1 MLYVCRNTWS
11 SMLKIGIIGEYDP
24 VASLIRTL
32 SDLSTCSISGSYHP
46 NPNRAS
52 FLSENVNIPVFA
64 SYEAFLDSCDAIIV
78 DNTDGIN
85 SNHII
90 NAIKGSK
97 HILLDKPLQW
107 QDEELEYL
115 FKLAEE
121 AQILFKFRE
130 SFLFHPVLKAAEPYI
145 QNPTFIDYR
154 IGLSSETPSE
164 QLPDLIIHALV
175 QCLDAIFYLNPARI
189 KKTSTVFSP
198 DLFGF
203 PGVIH
208 GRLEFDNGCISNITC
223 NGYAEQNKSA
233 CLIYQENRHA
243 NLNFLNKKLVIKD
256 KLPEND
262 KLKSFTVPVKSKDPV
277 AEEIWN
283 FIDMILN
290 KSFYLA
296 PFYNYYQSF
305 MLARKMIENLPIHS
319 MVE

>member
-1 MLYVCRNTWS
+1 
-11 SMLKIGIIGEYDP
+11 MLKIGIIGDYNP
-24 VASLIRTL
+24 VASLIRIL
-32 SDLSTCSISGSYHP
+32 SDLSACSFSGSYHP
-46 NPNRAS
+46 NPDCAKRFSDS
-52 FLSENVNIPVFA
+52 FDIPVFS
-64 SYEAFLDSCDAIIV
+64 SYEAFLASCDAIIV
-78 DNTDGIN
+78 DHTEDIN

-97 HILLDKPLQW
+97 HILLEKPLLW

-121 AQILFKFRE
+121 AHILFKLRE
-130 SFLFHPVLKAAEPYI
+130 SFLFHPVLKAAQPYI
-145 QNPTFIDYR
+145 QNPAFIDYQ
-154 IGLSSETPSE
+154 IGISSETPAE
-164 QLPDLIIHALV
+164 QLPDLIIGALV

-223 NGYAEQNKSA
+223 NGYAEQHKSA

-243 NLNFLNKKLVIKD
+243 NLNFINQKLVIKD
-256 KLPEND
+256 KLPDEE
-262 KLKSFTVPVKSKDPV
+262 KLKSFSVPIKSKDPV

-296 PFYNYYQSF
+296 PFHNYYQSF

-319 MVE
+319 LAE

>member
-1 MLYVCRNTWS
+1 
-11 SMLKIGIIGEYDP
+11 MLKIGIIGEDSP
-24 VASLIRTL
+24 VASICRIL
-32 SDLSTCSISGSYHP
+32 SDFPACSIAGSFHP
-46 NPNRAS
+46 NHGHARLFS
-52 FLSENVNIPVFA
+52 DQHNIPVFS

-78 DNTDGIN
+78 DHTDEIS
-85 SNHII
+85 SNHIME
-90 NAIKGSK
+90 AIKGSK
-97 HILLDKPLQW
+97 HILLEKPLLW

-145 QNPTFIDYR
+145 QHPTFIDYQ
-154 IGLSSETPSE
+154 IGISSETPSE
-164 QLPDLIIHALV
+164 HLPDLIIRALV

-233 CLIYQENRHA
+233 CLIYQENRYA
-243 NLNFLNKKLVIKD
+243 NLNFFNQKLVIKD
-256 KLPEND
+256 KVPEND
-262 KLKSFTVPVKSKDPV
+262 KLRSFTVPIKSKDPV

-290 KSFYLA
+290 KSFHLA

-319 MVE
+319 MAE

>member
-1 MLYVCRNTWS
+1 
-11 SMLKIGIIGEYDP
+11 MLKIGIIGDCDP
-24 VASLIRTL
+24 VASLSRIL
-32 SDLSTCSISGSYHP
+32 SDLSACSYSGSYHP
-46 NPNRAS
+46 SSDHANLLADNCS
-52 FLSENVNIPVFA
+52 NPVFS

-78 DNTDGIN
+78 DHGDEIN

-90 NAIKGSK
+90 NAIKASK

-145 QNPTFIDYR
+145 QNPTFIDYQ
-154 IGLSSETPSE
+154 IGISSETLSE
-164 QLPDLIIHALV
+164 HLPDLIIRALV

-223 NGYAEQNKSA
+223 NGYAEQHKSA

-243 NLNFLNKKLVIKD
+243 NLNFLNQKLVIKD
-256 KLPEND
+256 KLPGE
-262 KLKSFTVPVKSKDPV
+262 
-277 AEEIWN
+277 
-283 FIDMILN
+283 
-290 KSFYLA
+290 
-296 PFYNYYQSF
+296 
-305 MLARKMIENLPIHS
+305 
-319 MVE
+319 

>member
-1 MLYVCRNTWS
+1 
-11 SMLKIGIIGEYDP
+11 MLKIGIIGDYDP
-24 VASLIRTL
+24 AASLSRIL
-32 SDLSTCSISGSYHP
+32 SDLSACSFSGSYKP
-46 NPNRAS
+46 SPDQANLLWDDFN
-52 FLSENVNIPVFA
+52 LPVYS

-78 DNTDGIN
+78 DHTDEIN

-97 HILLDKPLQW
+97 HILLEKPMQW
-107 QDEELEYL
+107 PDEELEYL

-145 QNPTFIDYR
+145 QSPTFIDYQ
-154 IGLSSETPSE
+154 IDISSETPSE
-164 QLPDLIIHALV
+164 QWPNLIIRALV

-243 NLNFLNKKLVIKD
+243 NLNFLNQKLIIKD
-256 KLPEND
+256 RLPDND

-296 PFYNYYQSF
+296 PYHNFYQSF
-305 MLARKMIENLPIHS
+305 MLARKMIENLPIHA
-319 MVE
+319 MAG

>member
-1 MLYVCRNTWS
+1 
-11 SMLKIGIIGEYDP
+11 MLKIGIIGDYDP
-24 VASLIRTL
+24 VERLGRIL
-32 SDLSTCSISGSYHP
+32 SDLSSCSFSGSYNP
-46 NPNRAS
+46 NPDRAILFS
-52 FLSENVNIPVFA
+52 DTFNIPLFS
-64 SYEAFLDSCDAIIV
+64 SYTAFLDSCDAIIV
-78 DNTDGIN
+78 DHTDQI
-85 SNHII
+85 SPDHII
-90 NAIKGSK
+90 QAIKESK
-97 HILLDKPLQW
+97 HILLEKPLQW
-107 QDEELEYL
+107 QDEELEYF

-145 QNPTFIDYR
+145 QNPTFIDYQ
-154 IGLSSETPSE
+154 IGISSETPSA
-164 QLPDLIIHALV
+164 QLPELIIRALV

-243 NLNFLNKKLVIKD
+243 NLNFFNQKLVIKD
-256 KLPEND
+256 KIPEND
-262 KLKSFTVPVKSKDPV
+262 KPKSFTVPIKSKDPV

-283 FIDMILN
+283 FIDMILD
-290 KSFYLA
+290 KSFFLA
-296 PFYNYYQSF
+296 PFHNYYQSF
-305 MLARKMIENLPIHS
+305 MLARKMIENLPVHS
-319 MVE
+319 MAE

>member
-1 MLYVCRNTWS
+1 
-11 SMLKIGIIGEYDP
+11 MLKIGIIGDYDP
-24 VASLIRTL
+24 VVSLSSIQ
-32 SDLSTCSISGSYHP
+32 SDLSVCSFSGSYHP
-46 NPNRAS
+46 NPDIGQH
-52 FLSENVNIPVFA
+52 FQLSIDVPVFT
-64 SYEAFLDSCDAIIV
+64 SYEAFLASCDAIIV
-78 DNTDGIN
+78 DHTENI
-85 SNHII
+85 SSSHII
-90 NAIKGSK
+90 DAIKGSK
-97 HILLDKPLQW
+97 HILLEKPLNW

-115 FKLAEE
+115 YKLAEE
-121 AQILFKFRE
+121 AQILFKLRE
-130 SFLFHPVLKAAEPYI
+130 SFLFHPVLKAAQPYI
-145 QNPTFIDYR
+145 QNPTFIDYQ
-154 IGLSSETPSE
+154 IGISSETPAKK
-164 QLPDLIIHALV
+164 LPDLIKHALV

-243 NLNFLNKKLVIKD
+243 NLNFINQKLVIKD
-256 KLPEND
+256 KRPDEE
-262 KLKSFTVPVKSKDPV
+262 KLKSFTVPIKSKDPV

-296 PFYNYYQSF
+296 PFHNYYQSF

-319 MVE
+319 MAV

>member
-1 MLYVCRNTWS
+1 
-11 SMLKIGIIGEYDP
+11 MLKIGIIGDSDP
-24 VASLIRTL
+24 VASLNRIL
-32 SDLSTCSISGSYHP
+32 SEISTCSLSGSYHP
-46 NPNRAS
+46 GQNHANLLYDEHNIPFFAS
-52 FLSENVNIPVFA
+52 F
-64 SYEAFLDSCDAIIV
+64 EAFLDSCDAIIV
-78 DNTDGIN
+78 DHSDEIN
-85 SNHII
+85 PDLII
-90 NAIKGSK
+90 EAIKGSK

-107 QDEELEYL
+107 QDEQLEYL

-145 QNPTFIDYR
+145 RNPTFIDYQ
-154 IGLSSETPSE
+154 IGISSETPSE
-164 QLPDLIIHALV
+164 QLPDLIIRALV

-233 CLIYQENRHA
+233 CLIYQEDRHA
-243 NLNFLNKKLVIKD
+243 NLNFLNQKLVIKE

-262 KLKSFTVPVKSKDPV
+262 KLKSFKVPISTKDPV

-283 FIDMILN
+283 FIEMIQN

-296 PFYNYYQSF
+296 PFHNYYQSF
-305 MLARKMIENLPIHS
+305 LLARRMIENLPIHS
-319 MVE
+319 LTG

>member
-1 MLYVCRNTWS
+1 
-11 SMLKIGIIGEYDP
+11 MLKIGIIGDYDP
-24 VASLIRTL
+24 VASLSRTL
-32 SDLSTCSISGSYHP
+32 SDLSTCSFSGIYSPSPDHT
-46 NPNRAS
+46 NL
-52 FLSENVNIPVFA
+52 LSENSKIPVFA
-64 SYEAFLDSCDAIIV
+64 SFEAFLDSCDAIIV
-78 DNTDGIN
+78 DHTDEIN

-97 HILLDKPLQW
+97 HILLEKPLQW

-145 QNPTFIDYR
+145 QNPTFIDYQ
-154 IGLSSETPSE
+154 IGISSETPSE
-164 QLPDLIIHALV
+164 HLPDLIIRTLV

-243 NLNFLNKKLVIKD
+243 NLNFLNQKLVIKD

-262 KLKSFTVPVKSKDPV
+262 KLKSFNVPIKSKDPV

-290 KSFYLA
+290 KSFHLA
-296 PFYNYYQSF
+296 PFHNYYQSF

-319 MVE
+319 VAE

>member
-1 MLYVCRNTWS
+1 
-11 SMLKIGIIGEYDP
+11 MLKIGIIGNCDP
-24 VASLIRTL
+24 VASLSRIL
-32 SDLSTCSISGSYHP
+32 SDLSACSFSGSYHP
-46 NPNRAS
+46 CPDHTNLFPYND
-52 FLSENVNIPVFA
+52 NMPVFS

-78 DNTDGIN
+78 DHSDEIN

-90 NAIKGSK
+90 SAIKGSK
-97 HILLDKPLQW
+97 HILLDKPLHW

-145 QNPTFIDYR
+145 QNPTFIDYQ
-154 IGLSSETPSE
+154 IGISSETLSE
-164 QLPDLIIHALV
+164 NLPDLIIHSLI

-189 KKTSTVFSP
+189 KRTSTVFSP

-223 NGYAEQNKSA
+223 NGYAEQHKSA

-243 NLNFLNKKLVIKD
+243 NLNFLNQKLVIKD
-256 KLPEND
+256 KLPGND

-296 PFYNYYQSF
+296 PFHNHYQSF

-319 MVE
+319 MAE

>member
-1 MLYVCRNTWS
+1 
-11 SMLKIGIIGEYDP
+11 MLKIGIIGEYDP

-164 QLPDLIIHALV
+164 QLPELIIHALV

-243 NLNFLNKKLVIKD
+243 NLNFLNQKLVIKD

>member
-1 MLYVCRNTWS
+1 
-11 SMLKIGIIGEYDP
+11 MLKIGIIGENDP
-24 VASLIRTL
+24 VASLSRIL
-32 SDLSTCSISGSYHP
+32 SDLSACTFSGSYHP
-46 NPNRAS
+46 GPDRANLLWDSLNNPS
-52 FLSENVNIPVFA
+52 FS

-78 DNTDGIN
+78 DHTEGIN

-90 NAIKGSK
+90 SAIKASK
-97 HILLDKPLQW
+97 HILLEKPLQW
-107 QDEELEYL
+107 HDEEFEYL

-130 SFLFHPVLKAAEPYI
+130 SFLFHPVLKAAESYI
-145 QNPTFIDYR
+145 QNPTFIDYQ
-154 IGLSSETPSE
+154 IGISSETPSE
-164 QLPDLIIHALV
+164 QLPDLIIRALV

-208 GRLEFDNGCISNITC
+208 GRLEFGNGCISNITC
-223 NGYAEQNKSA
+223 NGYAEQHKSA

-243 NLNFLNKKLVIKD
+243 NLNFLNRKLVIKD
-256 KLPEND
+256 KLPEKD
-262 KLKSFTVPVKSKDPV
+262 KPKSFTVPIKSKDPV
-277 AEEIWN
+277 AEEILN

-296 PFYNYYQSF
+296 PFHNYYQSF
-305 MLARKMIENLPIHS
+305 MLARKMIENLPIHA
-319 MVE
+319 MAE

>member
-1 MLYVCRNTWS
+1 
-11 SMLKIGIIGEYDP
+11 MLKIGIIGDCDP
-24 VASLIRTL
+24 VASLSRII
-32 SDLSTCSISGSYHP
+32 SDLSSCSFSGSYHP
-46 NPNRAS
+46 DPEHANLLPDNDNMA
-52 FLSENVNIPVFA
+52 VFS
-64 SYEAFLDSCDAIIV
+64 SYEAFLDGCDAIIV
-78 DNTDGIN
+78 DHTDKIN

-90 NAIKGSK
+90 SAIKGSK

-107 QDEELEYL
+107 HDEELEYL

-130 SFLFHPVLKAAEPYI
+130 SFLFHPVLKAAAPYI
-145 QNPTFIDYR
+145 QNPTFIDYQ
-154 IGLSSETPSE
+154 IGISSETLSE
-164 QLPDLIIHALV
+164 NLPDLIIHSLI

-223 NGYAEQNKSA
+223 NGYAEQHKSG

-243 NLNFLNKKLVIKD
+243 NLNFLNQKLVIKD
-256 KLPEND
+256 RLPGND

-296 PFYNYYQSF
+296 PFHNYYQSF
-305 MLARKMIENLPIHS
+305 MLARKMIENLPIHT
-319 MVE
+319 MAE

>member
-1 MLYVCRNTWS
+1 
-11 SMLKIGIIGEYDP
+11 MLKIGIIGDFDT
-24 VASLIRTL
+24 VAGLSRIL
-32 SDLSTCSISGSYHP
+32 SDLSSCSFSGSYHP
-46 NPNRAS
+46 NPVRAKQFS
-52 FLSENVNIPVFA
+52 DSSDIPVFS
-64 SYEAFLDSCDAIIV
+64 SYEAFLSSCDAIIV
-78 DNTDGIN
+78 DQTEEIN
-85 SNHII
+85 SSHII

-97 HILLDKPLQW
+97 HILLEKPLQW

-121 AQILFKFRE
+121 AQILFKLRE

-145 QNPTFIDYR
+145 QSPAFIDYQ
-154 IGLSSETPSE
+154 IGISSETPPE
-164 QLPDLIIHALV
+164 QLPDLIIRALV

-223 NGYAEQNKSA
+223 NGYAEQQKST

-243 NLNFLNKKLVIKD
+243 NLNFINQKLVIKD
-256 KLPEND
+256 KLPD
-262 KLKSFTVPVKSKDPV
+262 KKKLKSFTVPIKSKDPV

-296 PFYNYYQSF
+296 PFHNYYQSF

-319 MVE
+319 LAI

>member
-1 MLYVCRNTWS
+1 
-11 SMLKIGIIGEYDP
+11 MLKIGIIGDYDP
-24 VASLIRTL
+24 VASLSRTL
-32 SDLSTCSISGSYHP
+32 SDLLTCSFSGCYHP
-46 NPNRAS
+46 SPDHANLPSDNA
-52 FLSENVNIPVFA
+52 NVPVFA

-78 DNTDGIN
+78 DHTDEIN

-154 IGLSSETPSE
+154 IGISSETPSKD
-164 QLPDLIIHALV
+164 LPDLIIRALV

-243 NLNFLNKKLVIKD
+243 NLNFLNQKLIIKD
-256 KLPEND
+256 RVPDND
-262 KLKSFTVPVKSKDPV
+262 KLKSFSVPIKSKDPV

-296 PFYNYYQSF
+296 PFHNYYQSF
-305 MLARKMIENLPIHS
+305 MLARKLIENLPIHS
-319 MVE
+319 MAE

>member
-1 MLYVCRNTWS
+1 
-11 SMLKIGIIGEYDP
+11 MLKIGIIGDYDP
-24 VASLIRTL
+24 AANLSRIL
-32 SDLSTCSISGSYHP
+32 SDLSACSFSGSYKP
-46 NPNRAS
+46 SPGRANQLWDD
-52 FLSENVNIPVFA
+52 FNLPVFS

-78 DNTDGIN
+78 DHTDEIN

-97 HILLDKPLQW
+97 HILLEKPMQW
-107 QDEELEYL
+107 PDEELEYL

-145 QNPTFIDYR
+145 QSPTFIDYQ
-154 IGLSSETPSE
+154 IDISSETPSE
-164 QLPDLIIHALV
+164 QWPSLIIRALV

-243 NLNFLNKKLVIKD
+243 NLNFLNQKLVIKD
-256 KLPEND
+256 RLPDND

-296 PFYNYYQSF
+296 PYHNFYQSF
-305 MLARKMIENLPIHS
+305 MLARKMIENLPIHA
-319 MVE
+319 MAG

>member
-1 MLYVCRNTWS
+1 
-11 SMLKIGIIGEYDP
+11 MLKVGIIGDYDP
-24 VASLIRTL
+24 VASLSRIL
-32 SDLSTCSISGSYHP
+32 SELSSCSFSGSYHP
-46 NPNRAS
+46 HPHFAN
-52 FLSENVNIPVFA
+52 LMSENFNIPVFT
-64 SYEAFLDSCDAIIV
+64 SFEAFLESCDAIIV
-78 DNTDGIN
+78 DHTDGI
-85 SNHII
+85 SSDHISK
-90 NAIKGSK
+90 AIKDSK
-97 HILLDKPLQW
+97 HILLEKPLQW
-107 QDEELEYL
+107 QDKELEYL

-130 SFLFHPVLKAAEPYI
+130 SFLFHPVLKSAAPYI
-145 QNPTFIDYR
+145 QHPTFIDYQ
-154 IGLSSETPSE
+154 IGISSETPTAD
-164 QLPDLIIHALV
+164 LPDLIVRALV

-223 NGYAEQNKSA
+223 NGYAEQHKSA

-243 NLNFLNKKLVIKD
+243 NLNFLNRKLVIKE
-256 KLPEND
+256 KLPEKD
-262 KLKSFTVPVKSKDPV
+262 KPKSFTVPIKSEDPV

-283 FIDMILN
+283 FIDMILS

-296 PFYNYYQSF
+296 PSDNYYQSF
-305 MLARKMIENLPIHS
+305 MLARKMIENLPIHA